1 MRMMPVAAVAGFV
14 AYVSAC
20 APQSSQSFDPND
32 PAVIAVIDS
41 LMNDAVQASREV
53 DPVKVLESMGTGENF
68 TLITGDV
75 MLRGSETVAAAF
87 AETYNG
93 LLRQTSTLE
102 QSYTRLLTPDVAVF
116 SAVAEGTYTDLAG
129 WTSEPVGLGLT
140 VVFVREDG
148 RWVGRVVHQSIAP

>member
-1 MRMMPVAAVAGFV
+1 MRMMPVAAVAGV
-14 AYVSAC
+14 MSCLSAC

-53 DPVKVLESMGTGENF
+53 DAVGVMESMGTGENF

-75 MLRGSETVAAAF
+75 MLHGSEAVASAF
-87 AETYNG
+87 ADTYEG
-93 LLRQTSTLE
+93 LVRRTSTVDE
-102 QSYTRLLTPDVAVF
+102 THTRLLTPNVAVF
-116 SAVAEGTYTDLAG
+116 SAVGEGTYTDVAG

-140 VVFVREDG
+140 IIFVLEDG